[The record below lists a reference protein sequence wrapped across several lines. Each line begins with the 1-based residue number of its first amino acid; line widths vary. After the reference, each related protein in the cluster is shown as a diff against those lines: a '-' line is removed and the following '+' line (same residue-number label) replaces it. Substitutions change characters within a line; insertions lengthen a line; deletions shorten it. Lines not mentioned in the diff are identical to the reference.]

1 MRKKAALLLIFAGL
15 LPAHAQ
21 EPVAVEAVPVAE
33 VVEVSETAQDVVQVS
48 EANQY
53 FAVLPGYF
61 GADKSRG
68 GTGDG
73 VTVSGIYGY
82 RFSPHWGVELNL
94 MGSSIETGNDK
105 GTDFY
110 QLGGTADLVY
120 GLKDRSLSWT
130 PFVLIG
136 IGGVNNDIV
145 PNSQDKISLIG
156 NVGLGVVTGPLT
168 SLGFKLRAEG
178 RYQRDQFQGDYDDYR
193 VLGGIE
199 FPFGTRT
206 VALSALTPPAV
217 EIREVFVPAPFIDS
231 DKDTIEDSR
240 DKCADTPEG
249 LKVDADGCVI
259 EGQAMEL
266 KGVTFAFNSAQLQLN
281 AQTVLDYV
289 VKGMK
294 GQPSMTVEIAG
305 HTDSAGPQAY
315 NQKLSQ
321 QRAESVNAY
330 LTAQGIDAGRLT
342 AKGYGE
348 TELLIKPEISDT
360 DKERNRRV
368 VFHVVGK

>member
-1 MRKKAALLLIFAGL
+1 MRKKAALLLISAGL

-21 EPVAVEAVPVAE
+21 EPVAVEAVPAAE
-33 VVEVSETAQDVVQVS
+33 VVQVSETTEDVVQIS

-53 FAVLPGYF
+53 FAILPGYF

-82 RFSPHWGVELNL
+82 RFSPHWGVEINL
-94 MGSSIETGNDK
+94 MGSTIETGRNQ

-120 GLKDRSLSWT
+120 GFKDRSQSWT

-136 IGGVNNDIV
+136 IGGVNNDVV
-145 PNSQDKISLIG
+145 PDSQDKISLIG
-156 NVGLGVVTGPLT
+156 NVGVGVVTSPLT

-199 FPFGTRT
+199 FPFGTRS
-206 VALSALTPPAV
+206 VALGALPPPAV
-217 EIREVFVPAPFIDS
+217 EIREVFVPAPFVDT

-240 DKCADTPEG
+240 DKCPDTPEG
-249 LKVDADGCVI
+249 LKVDAEGCVI

-266 KGVTFAFNSAQLQLN
+266 KGVTFAFNSSQLQLN

-321 QRAESVNAY
+321 RRAESVNAY
-330 LTAQGIDAGRLT
+330 LTAQGIDASRLT

-348 TELLIKPEISDT
+348 TELLVTPEISDI